1 MKKTKILS
9 FVLALLL
16 VFSLSGCEIAE
27 DITKFT
33 DMVSELIG
41 KEEPEPPV
49 EDEPEILEP
58 VDPNWPVS
66 AFGVEIES
74 KPEKVAIASPALAEY
89 IFDMGLAEEICAVPD
104 FCGFSGAETKTNI
117 GSVRLP
123 DMDAIKDAAP
133 EYILTFAQYEESL
146 LIELQQMNIE
156 VIVIKAPQSL
166 DELRNI
172 YRQIAVFFGGAVDGA
187 ENGEKYVAEYDS
199 ALSALR
205 YSGEQKTAVFIRAL
219 DYMMIT
225 GGTMEHELLS
235 AAGIKNAAEGFSGY
249 NFPEENWK
257 ETDPDAIFLN
267 GNIHLIDLETSDHY
281 KKKSAVKGD
290 KVYNVDIDV
299 LAIGSMR
306 SLDILKDV
314 LATLYEDYT
323 GGTAYGPAYPS
334 MYQS

>member
-16 VFSLSGCEIAE
+16 VFSLSGCEMLE

-41 KEEPEPPV
+41 KEEAEPPV

-74 KPEKVAIASPALAEY
+74 KPEKVAVASPALAEY

-123 DMDAIKDAAP
+123 DMDAIKEAAP

-146 LIELQQMNIE
+146 LI
-156 VIVIKAPQSL
+156 
-166 DELRNI
+166 
-172 YRQIAVFFGGAVDGA
+172 
-187 ENGEKYVAEYDS
+187 
-199 ALSALR
+199 
-205 YSGEQKTAVFIRAL
+205 
-219 DYMMIT
+219 
-225 GGTMEHELLS
+225 
-235 AAGIKNAAEGFSGY
+235 
-249 NFPEENWK
+249 
-257 ETDPDAIFLN
+257 
-267 GNIHLIDLETSDHY
+267 
-281 KKKSAVKGD
+281 
-290 KVYNVDIDV
+290 
-299 LAIGSMR
+299 
-306 SLDILKDV
+306 
-314 LATLYEDYT
+314 
-323 GGTAYGPAYPS
+323 
-334 MYQS
+334 